1 MLIEWSDALLRDW
14 HKETTMLEMPS
25 WDALVKTRANILVR
39 DKEFDMQLEVMMS
52 TKPQRFCVNP
62 KMHVEAFMGS
72 EEEVRV
78 QKEQCWTK
86 QEEELERN
94 LLRCQNL

>member
-1 MLIEWSDALLRDW
+1 MI
-14 HKETTMLEMPS
+14 EMPS
-25 WDALVKTRANILVR
+25 WDSLVKTRANNPNILIR
-39 DKEFDMQLEVMMS
+39 EKHFDNQLEEMMS

-78 QKEQCWTK
+78 HKEQCWTT

-94 LLRCQNL
+94 LLRCQNV